1 MKTYSYSDKVQ
12 YFTNK
17 AKNAVSTKQ
26 AWYFHKRVRSLAKF
40 YELTDKQ
47 LDEHKAYLD
56 KFAKVIEEKYGKTT
70 IQKPTASASVSAPAP
85 KLPKVVEPSVS
96 KNGRTNNALRVK
108 AVIANLEAS
117 IEILRAIK

>member
-1 MKTYSYSDKVQ
+1 MKTYSYSDKLT
-12 YFTNK
+12 YFVNK
-17 AKNAVSTKQ
+17 SKNSVSTKQ
-26 AWYFHKRVRSLAKF
+26 AWFFYKKAKALTKW

-47 LDEHKAYLD
+47 LAEHKVFL
-56 KFAKVIEEKYGKTT
+56 EKYAKSIENKFGSTT
-70 IQKPTASASVSAPAP
+70 TQKPTASAPASAPAP
-85 KLPKVVEPSVS
+85 KLPSVVEPSVS